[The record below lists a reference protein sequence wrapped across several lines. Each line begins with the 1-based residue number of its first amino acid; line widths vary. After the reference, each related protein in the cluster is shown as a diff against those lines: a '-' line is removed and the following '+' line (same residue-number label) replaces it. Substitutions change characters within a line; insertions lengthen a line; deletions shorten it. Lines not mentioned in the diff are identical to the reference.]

1 MALFANNTKKV
12 KTKKVK
18 EPKVAKRRSKFS
30 SEGVETVVEVK
41 TVGDIPPVLEARKLI
56 GENDLNK
63 AAQTLFKAARDD
75 YSKYFRTGNNN
86 GDGNR
91 HFFIN
96 ELASFKVKVQ
106 EIGYVDSSTIL
117 EAINQVNAE
126 DENLANR
133 INALK
138 KLTSFYLNYYEKAR
152 FSSDY
157 QFDGEELVSRFSEI
171 YNYMDIMQLYFSRHD
186 EGIR

>member
-12 KTKKVK
+12 KTKRAR
-18 EPKVAKRRSKFS
+18 EPKVAKRRSRFS

-41 TVGDIPPVLEARKLI
+41 TVGDIPPVLEARKQI
-56 GENDLNK
+56 GENDLSD
-63 AAQTLFKAARDD
+63 AAKTLFKAARDD
-75 YSKYFRTGNNN
+75 YVKYFSTGNTTN
-86 GDGNR
+86 DGNR
-91 HFFIN
+91 HFFIS
-96 ELASFKVKVQ
+96 ELSAFKVKVP

-117 EAINQVNAE
+117 DAMSKINSDN
-126 DENLANR
+126 ENIASR
-133 INALK
+133 INALR

-152 FSSDY
+152 FAIDFE
-157 QFDGEELVSRFSEI
+157 FDGEELVSKFSEI

>member
-1 MALFANNTKKV
+1 MAIFANNTKRV
-12 KTKKVK
+12 KSKKVK
-18 EPKVAKRRSKFS
+18 EPKVTKRRSKFS

-56 GENDLNK
+56 GESDMNK

-75 YSKYFRTGNNN
+75 YSRFFRVGNNT

-91 HFFIN
+91 HFFIA
-96 ELASFKVKVQ
+96 ELASFKVKVP
-106 EIGYVDSSTIL
+106 EFGYVDNTTIL
-117 EAINQVNAE
+117 DAMDQVSSE
-126 DENLANR
+126 DENVANR
-133 INALK
+133 VNALK

-152 FSSDY
+152 FSGDY
-157 QFDGEELVSRFSEI
+157 EFDGEELISRFSEI